1 MSQSQFDVLIVGAG
15 PAGVQ
20 LGYYLQKTGIR
31 YLILEQ
37 GSAAG
42 ESFKMFPVHRKLI
55 SINKIFTGSTDP
67 EFNMRHDWNS
77 LLTDDYGI
85 RFPTYD
91 EKFFPDAD
99 NLVKYLA
106 DYVSNYSINV
116 QYNTPVASVSR
127 EGEIYSII
135 DAEGNTYTTK
145 NLVIATGFKK
155 PMTPKIP
162 GIEHSINYVDLDLET
177 RKFEN
182 KRVLVLGKGNSGFE
196 TADYL
201 IPYAALI
208 HIASPN
214 PIKMAWKTHYV
225 GNLRAVNNNLL
236 DTYQLKSQNA
246 VLDAQI
252 LNIEKLSNGQLDVTV
267 KYGHAE
273 GEVEVLRYDYVIAC
287 TGFKFDGSIFE
298 ESAIPE
304 LCYMDKFPAIKPN
317 FESVNC
323 PGMYFAGTITHSLDY
338 KKATSGFIHGFRYN
352 CRYLFNMLNEKIA
365 GVPYPHQAHP
375 KSARLLVDLMLDR
388 VNRAAGLWQQAG
400 FMTDVFVVE
409 NGQLVHYKEM
419 PKPFV
424 MERFDSQE
432 YFTLNLEYGDP
443 IEGDPFNVERIH
455 RTNTEQ
461 AQRSQFL
468 HPVVRRYAGAELLS
482 RHDIIEDLEANW
494 VEPEHINPLLHY
506 LKNEMKETTATIANE
521 MDIELAN

>member
-1 MSQSQFDVLIVGAG
+1 MSQNHYDVLIIGAG
-15 PAGVQ
+15 PAGIQ
-20 LGYYLQKTGIR
+20 LGYYLKKAGIN

-37 GSAAG
+37 GSSAG
-42 ESFKMFPVHRKLI
+42 ETFKMFPVHRKLI
-55 SINKIFTGSTDP
+55 SINKIFTGSSDP

-85 RFPTYD
+85 KFPTYD

-106 DYVSNYSINV
+106 DYVDRYDINV
-116 QYNTPVASVSR
+116 KYNTQVTTVDRVDETYAVV
-127 EGEIYSII
+127 
-135 DAEGNTYTTK
+135 DAHANTYTSK

-162 GIEHSINYVDLDLET
+162 GIEYSVSYVDLDLET

-182 KRVLVLGKGNSGFE
+182 KRVLILGKGNSGFE
-196 TADYL
+196 TADHL
-201 IPYAALI
+201 VPYAALI

-252 LNIEKLSNGQLDVTV
+252 LNIEKIQNGQLDVTV
-267 KYGHAE
+267 RYGHAE
-273 GEVEVLRYDYVIAC
+273 GEVEVLRYDYVITC
-287 TGFKFDGSIFE
+287 TGFKFDTSIFAE
-298 ESAIPE
+298 TAMPE
-304 LCYMDKFPAIKPN
+304 LCYMDKFPAIMPS

-352 CRYLFNMLNEKIA
+352 CRYLFNMLNEKIRS
-365 GVPYPHQAHP
+365 VPFPHQVVP
-375 KSARLLVDLMLDR
+375 KTSKLLTDLMLDR

-400 FMTDVFVVE
+400 FMTDVFVV
-409 NGQLVHYKEM
+409 NDGQLTHYKEM
-419 PKPFV
+419 PKPYV
-424 MERFDSQE
+424 MNRFEEQE

-468 HPVVRRYAGAELLS
+468 HPVVRHYFGKELLT

-494 VEPEHINPLLHY
+494 VELEHINPLLHY
-506 LKNEMKETTATIANE
+506 LKGALKEVSTVSE
-521 MDIELAN
+521 KELDVELAN